1 MKITRNQLRRLI
13 LKEMRQMNRRQLSE
27 DLSAGGIA
35 KLHKYMIN
43 KQMKYSVVGAM
54 AVMAAIG
61 DELIDLVT
69 EDKLD
74 VAAKKF
80 MAAYKAL

>member
-1 MKITRNQLRRLI
+1 MKLTKNQLRRI
-13 LKEMRQMNRRQLSE
+13 IIKEIRQMNRRQLSE
-27 DLSAGGIA
+27 DLSMGGIA
-35 KLHKYMIN
+35 KLHKYMAS
-43 KQMKYSVVGAM
+43 KAMKYSVVGAM

-80 MAAYKAL
+80 MTAYKAL